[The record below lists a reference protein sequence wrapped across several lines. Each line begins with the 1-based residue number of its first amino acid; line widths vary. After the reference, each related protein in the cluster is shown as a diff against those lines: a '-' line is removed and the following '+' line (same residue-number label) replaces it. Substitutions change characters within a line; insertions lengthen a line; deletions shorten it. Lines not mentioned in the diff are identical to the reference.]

1 MSASAGLAATQ
12 HKARPQILPYLIVGL
27 AWFAFLLFAL
37 RVPLIEPVFLWVL
50 TQGLLV
56 EKISG
61 GFWSSRAVLLFAYIS
76 AAAVAW
82 WLVERGG
89 RDPRHVWRRAIL
101 SWLLIQIA
109 YCIAATLLVRT
120 GLLYE

>member
-12 HKARPQILPYLIVGL
+12 YKARPRILPYLITGL

-56 EKISG
+56 EKVSG
-61 GFWSSRAVLLFAYIS
+61 GFWSSRGVLLVAYMA

-82 WLVERGG
+82 WLVERGDG
-89 RDPRHVWRRAIL
+89 TPSMSGAEP
-101 SWLLIQIA
+101 SSPG
-109 YCIAATLLVRT
+109 C
-120 GLLYE
+120 